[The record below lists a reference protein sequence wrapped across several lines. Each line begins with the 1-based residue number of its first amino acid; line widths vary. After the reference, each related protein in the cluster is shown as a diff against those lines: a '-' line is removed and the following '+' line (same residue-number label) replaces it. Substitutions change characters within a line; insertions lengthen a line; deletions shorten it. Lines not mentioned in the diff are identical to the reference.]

1 MKKPVTA
8 ITKRI
13 KAKGKRK
20 RSARELP
27 YFTAAYT
34 TSRYSNTTPGLAPK
48 DTSITKRM
56 VPSPKAMMGCLD
68 RSRVTAAIGINV
80 KVNAH
85 DATAT
90 TATSSHRGVM
100 PKDNNTAP
108 TTTQPPAIM

>member
-20 RSARELP
+20 SSARELP

-34 TSRYSNTTPGLAPK
+34 TSRYSKTTPGLAPK

-56 VPSPKAMMGCLD
+56 VPSPKALIGCLD
-68 RSRVTAAIGINV
+68 RSRVTAAIVINV
-80 KVNAH
+80 NKNAH

-90 TATSSHRGVM
+90 TAKTYHSGILH
-100 PKDNNTAP
+100 
-108 TTTQPPAIM
+108 